1 MEFRYIDYRTEH
13 IIPKEKYFL
22 YLEEKATIN
31 RINLFSAIAE
41 AQSGH
46 PGGSLSAADILT
58 ALYSYKEKEDRFV
71 LSAGHKAPIYYATLA
86 AEGYFETS
94 KLRELRKIG
103 GLDGHPSPMAGVQV
117 PTGSLGQGLSMA
129 NGIALALRIKKEN
142 SKVYVL
148 LGDGELQEGQIWEA
162 AMFASHYKLS
172 NVIAMVDQNGLQ
184 IDGSND
190 DVMKVYPIKKK
201 FESFGWNVIGEDIQ
215 WSERNENMYLNGHDM
230 EAILRFFEIAN
241 ESEKNNKPTAIIFNT
256 TKGKGVKQLENK
268 VESHGTPPNYVQYDE
283 WIKELEKCLDAV
295 RNKYVQQK

>member
-1 MEFRYIDYRTEH
+1 M
-13 IIPKEKYFL
+13 
-22 YLEEKATIN
+22 
-31 RINLFSAIAE
+31 
-41 AQSGH
+41 
-46 PGGSLSAADILT
+46 
-58 ALYSYKEKEDRFV
+58 
-71 LSAGHKAPIYYATLA
+71 
-86 AEGYFETS
+86 
-94 KLRELRKIG
+94 RELRKIG

-142 SKVYVL
+142 SKVYFL

-241 ESEKNNKPTAIIFNT
+241 ESEKSDKPTVIIFNT